1 MKKLLSLLLTG
12 ALAAGVLT
20 GCGGGTTGT
29 AETPASGASSP
40 AAETP
45 AGSTGTP
52 AGEAV
57 TLRIG
62 GTPAPHVEI
71 LEQVVPIL
79 AEQGITLEITTMND
93 YNTPNDAVEDGSL
106 DANYFQ
112 HITYMN
118 EYNES
123 HGTHLVSVGEI
134 HYEPFGLYAGKTASI
149 DALQEGAQIAVPND
163 ATNEARAL
171 LLLEQEGLITLA
183 ENAGITATV
192 LDIVDNPLNL
202 EIVEL
207 EAAQLPVRLPDV
219 DMAVING
226 NYAIDA
232 GLSVADAL
240 AIEDADG
247 EAAAAYVNVVAVKQG
262 NENNEAILALVEA
275 LKSDE
280 ISSWMEETYQGAV
293 VPMF

>member
-1 MKKLLSLLLTG
+1 MKKKILALTLACAATLSLL
-12 ALAAGVLT
+12 A
-20 GCGGGTTGT
+20 GCGGKKDDKTVVV
-29 AETPASGASSP
+29 GASP
-40 AAETP
+40 TP
-45 AGSTGTP
+45 HAG
-52 AGEAV
+52 
-57 TLRIG
+57 
-62 GTPAPHVEI
+62 I
-71 LEQVVPIL
+71 LEVAKDIM
-79 AEQGITLEITTMND
+79 AEEGYNLEIKTFND
-93 YNTPNDAVEDGSL
+93 YIMPNQAVEDGSI

-118 EYNES
+118 NFNEEN
-123 HGTHLVSVGEI
+123 GTHLVSVAEI

-149 DALQEGAQIAVPND
+149 DALPDGAQIAVPND

-192 LDIVDNPLNL
+192 LDIVDNPLDL
-202 EIVEL
+202 EIVEI
-207 EAAQLPVRLPDV
+207 EAAQLPARLPDV

-232 GLSVADAL
+232 GLNVADAL

-247 EAAAAYVNVVAVKQG
+247 AAAAAYVNVVAVKEG

-293 VPMF
+293 VPMS

>member
-1 MKKLLSLLLTG
+1 MKKLVSLLLTG
-12 ALAAGVLT
+12 ALAFGLLA
-20 GCGGGTTGT
+20 GCGGGAGT
-29 AETPASGASSP
+29 AETPAGNTNTPS
-40 AAETP
+40 AETP
-45 AGSTGTP
+45 SA
-52 AGEAV
+52 EAV

-79 AEQGITLEITTMND
+79 AEQGITLDITTMND

-134 HYEPFGLYAGKTASI
+134 HYEPFGLYAGRTASI

-202 EIVEL
+202 EIVEI
-207 EAAQLPVRLPDV
+207 EAAQLPARLPDV

-247 EAAAAYVNVVAVKQG
+247 EAAAAYVNVVAVKEG

-293 VPMF
+293 VPMS

>member
-1 MKKLLSLLLTG
+1 MKKLVSLLLTG
-12 ALAAGVLT
+12 ALAFGLLA
-20 GCGGGTTGT
+20 GCGGGAGT
-29 AETPASGASSP
+29 AETPAGNTNTPSAETPS
-40 AAETP
+40 AETP
-45 AGSTGTP
+45 AGET
-52 AGEAV
+52 V

-240 AIEDADG
+240 AIEDADS
-247 EAAAAYVNVVAVKQG
+247 EAAAAYVNVVAVKEG